1 METCAAIAG
10 GETEELTRAS
20 LLIRLLTD
28 HLRAEEGE
36 AEEGT
41 RAYLLMRLLTDHLSL
56 RLLTDYSSG
65 RVVSSGPAR

>member
-1 METCAAIAG
+1 MGLHTDG
-10 GETEELTRAS
+10 PTY
-20 LLIRLLTD
+20 LLIRLD
-28 HLRAEEGE
+28 LRAEEGE